1 MTQKD
6 LKTVAVIGGGLI
18 GASWAALFARAG
30 GYLVRAWDPSEAAR
44 ESFADRADKAAKQ
57 LVQLGY
63 RAEGSVTVV
72 ETLAGAVHGVDWV
85 QENAPESVE
94 LKTKLYREIEP
105 AAPQGAVIASSTS
118 SLRWSDLSQGL
129 AHPKRFILAHPFNP
143 PHLMPLVELY
153 GQDDEVLARAEIFY
167 RGLDRETVRL
177 KREVAGHLA
186 NRLASALW
194 REAVSLVE
202 EGVADVADIDRAL
215 VNGPGLRWSIIG
227 AHMAYHLG
235 GGAGGIEHYLQH
247 LGPSQERRWKTL
259 GNPQLTPELCA
270 KLVAGIAEEAAGRSI
285 DDLEKERDAKLM
297 ATLRLRTKQ

>member
-1 MTQKD
+1 MAVGKI
-6 LKTVAVIGGGLI
+6 KVVAVIGGGLI

-30 GYLVRAWDPSEAAR
+30 GYIVRGWDPSEAAR

-63 RAEGSVTVV
+63 DAAGSVTVV
-72 ETLAGAVHGVDWV
+72 ETLAAAVTGAEWI

-94 LKTKLYREIEP
+94 LKNKLYREIEA
-105 AAPQGAVIASSTS
+105 AAPQDAVIASSTS
-118 SLRWSDLSQGL
+118 SLMWSDLAHGL
-129 AHPKRFILAHPFNP
+129 THAGRFILAHPFNP

-153 GQDDEVLARAEIFY
+153 GQDDKVLDRAEVFY

-215 VNGPGLRWSIIG
+215 VNGPGLRWSIVG

-259 GNPQLTPELCA
+259 GNPRLTPDLCA
-270 KLVAGIAEEAAGRSI
+270 KIVDGIADEAAGRSI
-285 DDLEKERDAKLM
+285 SELEQERDAKLM
-297 ATLRLRTKQ
+297 AALQLRSKK

>member
-1 MTQKD
+1 MSKQHI
-6 LKTVAVIGGGLI
+6 KTVAVIGGGLI

-30 GYLVRAWDPSEAAR
+30 GYIVRAWDPSEAAR
-44 ESFADRADKAAKQ
+44 ESFAVRADKAAKQ
-57 LVQLGY
+57 LVQLGHD
-63 RAEGSVTVV
+63 AAGGVTVV
-72 ETLAGAVHGVDWV
+72 ASLADAVSGADWI

-94 LKTKLYREIEP
+94 LKNKLYREIEA
-105 AAPQGAVIASSTS
+105 AAPQDAVIASSTS
-118 SLRWSDLSQGL
+118 SLMWSDLAGGL
-129 AHPKRFILAHPFNP
+129 AHAGRFILAHPFNP

-153 GQDDEVLARAEIFY
+153 GQDDGVLDRAEAFY
-167 RGLDRETVRL
+167 GGLDRETVRL

-215 VNGPGLRWSIIG
+215 VNGPGLRWSIVG

-259 GNPQLTPELCA
+259 GNPRLTPDLCA
-270 KLVAGIAEEAAGRSI
+270 KIVAGIADEAAGRSI
-285 DDLEKERDAKLM
+285 GELEQERDAKLM
-297 ATLRLRTKQ
+297 AALQLRSKK

>member
-1 MTQKD
+1 MLKQHI
-6 LKTVAVIGGGLI
+6 KTVAVIGGGLI

-30 GYLVRAWDPSEAAR
+30 GYIVRAWDPSEAAR

-63 RAEGSVTVV
+63 DAAGGVTVV
-72 ETLAGAVHGVDWV
+72 ASLADAVSGADWI

-94 LKTKLYREIEP
+94 LKNKLYREIEA
-105 AAPQGAVIASSTS
+105 AAPQDAVIASSTS
-118 SLRWSDLSQGL
+118 SLMWSDLAGGL
-129 AHPKRFILAHPFNP
+129 VHAERFILAHPFNP

-153 GQDDEVLARAEIFY
+153 GQDDGVLDRAENFY

-215 VNGPGLRWSIIG
+215 VNGPGLRWSIVG

-259 GNPQLTPELCA
+259 GNPRLTPDLCA
-270 KLVAGIAEEAAGRSI
+270 KIVDGIADEAAGRSI
-285 DDLEKERDAKLM
+285 SELEQERDAKLM
-297 ATLRLRTKQ
+297 AALQLRSRK

>member
-1 MTQKD
+1 MAVGKI
-6 LKTVAVIGGGLI
+6 KVVAVIGGGLI

-30 GYLVRAWDPSEAAR
+30 GYIVRAWDPSEAAR

-63 RAEGSVTVV
+63 RAAGGVTVV
-72 ETLAGAVHGVDWV
+72 ETLADAVTGADWV

-94 LKTKLYREIEP
+94 LKAKLYGEIEA
-105 AAPQGAVIASSTS
+105 AAPQDAVLASSTS
-118 SLRWSDLSQGL
+118 SLLWSDLARDL
-129 AHPKRFILAHPFNP
+129 NHAKRFILAHPFNP

-153 GQDDEVLARAEIFY
+153 GQDDDVLGRAEAFY

-177 KREVAGHLA
+177 KREAAGHLA

-202 EGVADVADIDRAL
+202 EGIADVADIDRAL
-215 VNGPGLRWSIIG
+215 VNGPGLRWSIVG

-259 GNPQLTPELCA
+259 GNPRLTPDLCA

-285 DDLEKERDAKLM
+285 EDLETERDAKLM
-297 ATLRLRTKQ
+297 AALQLRART

>member
-1 MTQKD
+1 MSKQHI
-6 LKTVAVIGGGLI
+6 KTVAVIGGGLI

-30 GYLVRAWDPSEAAR
+30 GYIVRAWDPSEAAR

-63 RAEGSVTVV
+63 DAAGGVTVV
-72 ETLAGAVHGVDWV
+72 ASLADAVSGADWI

-94 LKTKLYREIEP
+94 LKNKLYREIEA
-105 AAPQGAVIASSTS
+105 AAPQDAVIASSTS
-118 SLRWSDLSQGL
+118 SLVWSDLAGGL
-129 AHPKRFILAHPFNP
+129 AHARRFILAHPFNP

-153 GQDDEVLARAEIFY
+153 GQDDGVLDRAEAFY

-215 VNGPGLRWSIIG
+215 VNGPGLRWSIVG

-259 GNPQLTPELCA
+259 GNPSLTADLCT
-270 KLVAGIAEEAAGRSI
+270 KLVAGIAVEAAGRSI
-285 DDLEKERDAKLM
+285 ADLEQERDAKLM
-297 ATLRLRTKQ
+297 AALQLRSKK